1 MSLDNKIYIIAEI
14 GINHNGSLDI
24 AKQLIDIAKVAG
36 CDVVKFQKRNPDIC
50 VPEHQKSVMRDTP
63 WGKMTYLDYKKK
75 IEFSKDDY
83 KIIDRF
89 CKEQNIEWF
98 ASVWDLDSLK
108 FIEQF
113 NVSTHKIA
121 SALVTNLELVKEVA
135 KCNKYT
141 FISTGM
147 CELKDIDKIVEIFNK
162 ANCDFEL
169 MHSVSTYPADEKD
182 LNLSLI
188 EFYKKRYNC
197 NVGYSGHEPTI
208 SPSVIAAV
216 LGASSI
222 ERHITLSRS
231 LFGTDQAASV
241 ERRGLMELVT
251 VVRKIPIVLGVPKKK
266 LLEAE
271 IPIAKKMRY
280 WIK

>member
-1 MSLDNKIYIIAEI
+1 MVKIIAEI
-14 GINHNGSLDI
+14 GINHNGDI
-24 AKQLIDIAKVAG
+24 SMAKKLISMAKNCG
-36 CDVVKFQKRNPDIC
+36 CDYVKFQKRNPDIC
-50 VPEHQKSVMRDTP
+50 VPENQKKQMRETP
-63 WGKMTYLDYKKK
+63 WGYISYLDYKKK

-83 KIIDRF
+83 KIIDDY
-89 CKEQNIEWF
+89 CKEKKIEWF

-121 SALVTNLELVKEVA
+121 SALVTNLELLKEVA
-135 KCNKYT
+135 KCKKYT

-147 CELKDIDKIVEIFNK
+147 CELEDIDKAVDIFKK
-162 ANCDFEL
+162 ANCEFEL

-188 EFYKKRYNC
+188 NFYKKRYNC
-197 NVGYSGHEPTI
+197 NVGYSGHEAGI
-208 SPSVIAAV
+208 SPSVIAAA

-231 LFGTDQAASV
+231 LFGTDQSASV
-241 ERRGLMELVT
+241 ERRGLIELVT
-251 VVRKIPIVLGVPKKK
+251 VIRKIPIVLGVPQKKM
-266 LLEAE
+266 LDAE
-271 IPIAKKMRY
+271 KPIAKKMRY
-280 WIK
+280 WVK

>member
-1 MSLDNKIYIIAEI
+1 MVKIIAEI
-14 GINHNGSLDI
+14 GINHNGDI
-24 AKQLIDIAKVAG
+24 SMAKKLISMAKNCG
-36 CDVVKFQKRNPDIC
+36 CDYVKFQKRNPDIC
-50 VPEHQKSVMRDTP
+50 VPENQKKQMRETP
-63 WGKMTYLDYKKK
+63 WGYISYLDYKKK

-83 KIIDRF
+83 KIIDDY
-89 CKEQNIEWF
+89 CKEQKIEWF

-121 SALVTNLELVKEVA
+121 SALVTNLELLKEVA
-135 KCNKYT
+135 KCKKYT

-147 CELKDIDKIVEIFNK
+147 CELEDIDKAVDIFKK
-162 ANCDFEL
+162 ANCEFEL

-188 EFYKKRYNC
+188 NFYKKRYNC
-197 NVGYSGHEPTI
+197 NVGYSGHEAGI
-208 SPSVIAAV
+208 SPSVIAAA

-231 LFGTDQAASV
+231 LFGTDQSASV
-241 ERRGLMELVT
+241 ERRGLTELVT
-251 VVRKIPIVLGVPKKK
+251 VIRKIPIVLGVPQKKM
-266 LLEAE
+266 LDAE
-271 IPIAKKMRY
+271 KPIAKKMRY

>member
-1 MSLDNKIYIIAEI
+1 MVKIIAEI
-14 GINHNGSLDI
+14 GINHNGDI
-24 AKQLIDIAKVAG
+24 SMAKKLISMAKNCG
-36 CDVVKFQKRNPDIC
+36 CDYVKFQKRNPDIC
-50 VPEHQKSVMRDTP
+50 VPENQKKQMRETP
-63 WGKMTYLDYKKK
+63 WGYISYLDYKKK

-83 KIIDRF
+83 KIIDDY
-89 CKEQNIEWF
+89 CKEQKIEWF

-121 SALVTNLELVKEVA
+121 SALVTNLELLKEVA
-135 KCNKYT
+135 KCKKYT

-147 CELKDIDKIVEIFNK
+147 CELEDIDKAVDIFKK
-162 ANCDFEL
+162 ANCEFEL

-188 EFYKKRYNC
+188 NFYKKRYNC
-197 NVGYSGHEPTI
+197 NVGYSGHEAGI
-208 SPSVIAAV
+208 SPSVIAAA

-231 LFGTDQAASV
+231 LFGTDQSASV
-241 ERRGLMELVT
+241 ERRGLTELVT
-251 VVRKIPIVLGVPKKK
+251 VIRKIPVVLGVPQKKM
-266 LLEAE
+266 LDAE
-271 IPIAKKMRY
+271 KPIAKKMRY
-280 WIK
+280 WVK

>member
-1 MSLDNKIYIIAEI
+1 MVKIIAEI
-14 GINHNGSLDI
+14 GINHNGDI
-24 AKQLIDIAKVAG
+24 SMAKKLISMAKNCG
-36 CDVVKFQKRNPDIC
+36 CDYVKFQKRNPDIC
-50 VPEHQKSVMRDTP
+50 VPENQKKQMRETP
-63 WGKMTYLDYKKK
+63 WGYISYLDYKKK

-83 KIIDRF
+83 KIIDDY
-89 CKEQNIEWF
+89 CKEQKIEWF

-121 SALVTNLELVKEVA
+121 SALVTNLELLKEVA
-135 KCNKYT
+135 KCKKYT

-147 CELKDIDKIVEIFNK
+147 CELEDIDKAVDIFKK
-162 ANCDFEL
+162 ANCEFEL

-188 EFYKKRYNC
+188 NFYKKRYNC
-197 NVGYSGHEPTI
+197 NVGYSGHETGI
-208 SPSVIAAV
+208 SPSVIAAA

-222 ERHITLSRS
+222 ERHVTLSRS
-231 LFGTDQAASV
+231 LFGTDQSASV
-241 ERRGLMELVT
+241 ERRGLIELVT
-251 VVRKIPIVLGVPKKK
+251 VIRKIPIVLGVPQKKM
-266 LLEAE
+266 LDAE
-271 IPIAKKMRY
+271 KPIAKKMRY

>member
-1 MSLDNKIYIIAEI
+1 MAKIIAEI
-14 GINHNGSLDI
+14 GINHNGDI
-24 AKQLIDIAKVAG
+24 SMAKKLISMAKNCG
-36 CDVVKFQKRNPDIC
+36 CDYVKFQKRNPDIC
-50 VPEHQKSVMRDTP
+50 VPENQKKMMRETP
-63 WGKMTYLDYKKK
+63 WGYISYLDYKKK

-83 KIIDRF
+83 KIIDDY
-89 CKEQNIEWF
+89 CKEQKIEWF

-121 SALVTNLELVKEVA
+121 SALVTNLELLKEVA
-135 KCNKYT
+135 KCKKYT

-147 CELKDIDKIVEIFNK
+147 CELEDIDKAVDIFKK
-162 ANCDFEL
+162 ANCEFEL

-188 EFYKKRYNC
+188 NFYKKRYNC
-197 NVGYSGHEPTI
+197 NVGYSGHEAGI
-208 SPSVIAAV
+208 SPSVIATA

-231 LFGTDQAASV
+231 LFGTDQSASV
-241 ERRGLMELVT
+241 ERRGLTELVT
-251 VVRKIPIVLGVPKKK
+251 VIRKIPIVLGVPQKKM
-266 LLEAE
+266 LDAE
-271 IPIAKKMRY
+271 KPIAKKMRY
-280 WIK
+280 WVK

>member
-1 MSLDNKIYIIAEI
+1 MVKIIAEI
-14 GINHNGSLDI
+14 GINHNGDI
-24 AKQLIDIAKVAG
+24 SMAKKLISMAKNCG
-36 CDVVKFQKRNPDIC
+36 CDYVKFQKRNPDIC
-50 VPEHQKSVMRDTP
+50 VPENQKKLMRETP
-63 WGKMTYLDYKKK
+63 WGYISYLDYKKK

-83 KIIDRF
+83 KIIDDY
-89 CKEQNIEWF
+89 CKEQKIEWF

-121 SALVTNLELVKEVA
+121 SALVTNLELLKEVA
-135 KCNKYT
+135 KCKKYT

-147 CELKDIDKIVEIFNK
+147 CELEDIDKAVDIFKK
-162 ANCDFEL
+162 ANCEFEL

-188 EFYKKRYNC
+188 NFYKKRYNC
-197 NVGYSGHEPTI
+197 NVGYSGHEAGI
-208 SPSVIAAV
+208 SPSVIAAA

-231 LFGTDQAASV
+231 LFGTDQSASV
-241 ERRGLMELVT
+241 ERRGLTELVT
-251 VVRKIPIVLGVPKKK
+251 VIRKIPIVLGVPQKKM
-266 LLEAE
+266 LDAE
-271 IPIAKKMRY
+271 KPIAKKMRY
-280 WIK
+280 WVK

>member
-1 MSLDNKIYIIAEI
+1 MTKIIAEI
-14 GINHNGSLDI
+14 GINHNGDI
-24 AKQLIDIAKVAG
+24 DMAKKLISMAKNCG
-36 CDVVKFQKRNPDIC
+36 CDYVKFQKRNPDIC
-50 VPEHQKSVMRDTP
+50 VPENQKKQMRETP
-63 WGKMTYLDYKKK
+63 WGYISYLDYKKK

>member
-1 MSLDNKIYIIAEI
+1 MVKIIAEI
-14 GINHNGSLDI
+14 GINHNGDI
-24 AKQLIDIAKVAG
+24 GMAKKLITMAKNCG
-36 CDVVKFQKRNPDIC
+36 CDYVKFQKRNPDIC
-50 VPEHQKSVMRDTP
+50 VPENQKKQMRETP
-63 WGKMTYLDYKKK
+63 WGYISYLDYKKK

-83 KIIDRF
+83 KLIDEF

-113 NVSTHKIA
+113 KVSTHKIA

-135 KCNKYT
+135 NCKKYT

-147 CELKDIDKIVEIFNK
+147 CELEDVDKVVEIFKK

-188 EFYKKRYNC
+188 DFYKKRYNC
-197 NVGYSGHEPTI
+197 KVGYSGHEPTI
-208 SPSVIAAV
+208 SPSVIAAA

-222 ERHITLSRS
+222 ERHITLNRS
-231 LFGTDQAASV
+231 LFGTDQSASV
-241 ERRGLMELVT
+241 ERRGLTELVN
-251 VVRKIPIVLGVPKKK
+251 VVRKIPIVVGVPQKKM
-266 LLEAE
+266 LDAE
-271 IPIAKKMRY
+271 KPIAKKMRY

>member
-1 MSLDNKIYIIAEI
+1 MTKIIAEI
-14 GINHNGSLDI
+14 GINHNGDVSM
-24 AKQLIDIAKVAG
+24 AKKLISMAKNCG
-36 CDVVKFQKRNPDIC
+36 CDYVKFQKRNPDIC
-50 VPEHQKSVMRDTP
+50 VPENQKKQMRETP
-63 WGKMTYLDYKKK
+63 WGYISYLDYKKK

-83 KIIDRF
+83 KIIDDF
-89 CKEQNIEWF
+89 CKEENIEWF

-121 SALVTNLELVKEVA
+121 SALVTNLELLKEVA
-135 KCNKYT
+135 KCKKYT

-147 CELKDIDKIVEIFNK
+147 CELEDIDKAVDIFKK
-162 ANCDFEL
+162 ANCEFEL

-188 EFYKKRYNC
+188 NFYKKRYNC
-197 NVGYSGHEPTI
+197 NVGYSGHEAGI
-208 SPSVIAAV
+208 SPSVIAAT

-231 LFGTDQAASV
+231 LFGTDQSASV
-241 ERRGLMELVT
+241 ERRGLTELVT
-251 VVRKIPIVLGVPKKK
+251 VIRKIPIVLGIPQKKM
-266 LLEAE
+266 LDAE
-271 IPIAKKMRY
+271 KPIAKKMRY

>member
-1 MSLDNKIYIIAEI
+1 MVKIIAEI
-14 GINHNGSLDI
+14 GINHNGDI
-24 AKQLIDIAKVAG
+24 SMAKKLISMAKNCG
-36 CDVVKFQKRNPDIC
+36 CDYVKFQKRNPDIC
-50 VPEHQKSVMRDTP
+50 VPENQKKLMRETP
-63 WGKMTYLDYKKK
+63 WGYISYLDYKKK

-83 KIIDRF
+83 KIIDDY
-89 CKEQNIEWF
+89 CKEQKIEWF

-121 SALVTNLELVKEVA
+121 SALVTNLELLKEVA
-135 KCNKYT
+135 KCKKYT

-147 CELKDIDKIVEIFNK
+147 CELEDIDKAVDIFKK
-162 ANCDFEL
+162 ANCKFEL

-188 EFYKKRYNC
+188 NFYKKRYNC
-197 NVGYSGHEPTI
+197 NVGYSGHEAGI
-208 SPSVIAAV
+208 SPSVIAAA

-222 ERHITLSRS
+222 ERHVTLSRS
-231 LFGTDQAASV
+231 LFGTDQSASV
-241 ERRGLMELVT
+241 ERRGLTELVT
-251 VVRKIPIVLGVPKKK
+251 VIRKIPIVLGIPQKKM
-266 LLEAE
+266 LDAE
-271 IPIAKKMRY
+271 KPIAKKMRY

>member
-1 MSLDNKIYIIAEI
+1 MVKIIAEI
-14 GINHNGSLDI
+14 GINHNGDI
-24 AKQLIDIAKVAG
+24 SMAKKLISMAKNCG
-36 CDVVKFQKRNPDIC
+36 CDYVKFQKRNPDIC
-50 VPEHQKSVMRDTP
+50 VPENQKKQMRETP
-63 WGKMTYLDYKKK
+63 WGYISYLDYKKK

-83 KIIDRF
+83 KIIDDY
-89 CKEQNIEWF
+89 CKEQKIEWF

-121 SALVTNLELVKEVA
+121 SALVTNLELLKEVA
-135 KCNKYT
+135 KCKKYT

-147 CELKDIDKIVEIFNK
+147 CELEDIDKAVDIFKK
-162 ANCDFEL
+162 ANCEFEL

-188 EFYKKRYNC
+188 NFYKKRYNC
-197 NVGYSGHEPTI
+197 NVGYSGHEAGI
-208 SPSVIAAV
+208 SPSVIAAA

-231 LFGTDQAASV
+231 LFGTDQSASV
-241 ERRGLMELVT
+241 ERRGLIELVT
-251 VVRKIPIVLGVPKKK
+251 VIRKIPIVLGVPQKKM
-266 LLEAE
+266 LDAE
-271 IPIAKKMRY
+271 KPIAKKMRY
-280 WIK
+280 WVK

>member
-1 MSLDNKIYIIAEI
+1 MTKIIAEI
-14 GINHNGSLDI
+14 GINHNGDI
-24 AKQLIDIAKVAG
+24 DMAKKLISMAKNCG
-36 CDVVKFQKRNPDIC
+36 CDYVKFQKRNPDIC
-50 VPEHQKSVMRDTP
+50 VPENQKKQMRETP
-63 WGKMTYLDYKKK
+63 WGYISYLDYKKK

-266 LLEAE
+266 ILEAE

>member
-1 MSLDNKIYIIAEI
+1 MTKIIAEI
-14 GINHNGSLDI
+14 GINHNGDI
-24 AKQLIDIAKVAG
+24 DMAKKLISMAKKCG
-36 CDVVKFQKRNPDIC
+36 CDYVKFQKRNPDIC
-50 VPEHQKSVMRDTP
+50 VPENQKKQMRETP
-63 WGKMTYLDYKKK
+63 WGYISYLEYKKK

-83 KIIDRF
+83 KIIDDY
-89 CKEQNIEWF
+89 CKEKKIEWF

-121 SALVTNLELVKEVA
+121 SALVTNLELLKEVA
-135 KCNKYT
+135 KCKKYT

-147 CELKDIDKIVEIFNK
+147 CELEDIDKAVDIFKK
-162 ANCDFEL
+162 ANCEFEL

-188 EFYKKRYNC
+188 NFYKKRYNC
-197 NVGYSGHEPTI
+197 NVGYSGHEAGI
-208 SPSVIAAV
+208 SPSVIAAA

-231 LFGTDQAASV
+231 LFGTDQSASV
-241 ERRGLMELVT
+241 ERRGLIELVT
-251 VVRKIPIVLGVPKKK
+251 VIRKIPIVLGVPQKKM
-266 LLEAE
+266 LDAE
-271 IPIAKKMRY
+271 KPIAKKMRY
-280 WIK
+280 WVK

>member
-1 MSLDNKIYIIAEI
+1 MVKIIAEI
-14 GINHNGSLDI
+14 GINHNGDI
-24 AKQLIDIAKVAG
+24 SMAKKLISMAKNCG
-36 CDVVKFQKRNPDIC
+36 CDYVKFQKRNPDIC
-50 VPEHQKSVMRDTP
+50 VPENQKKQMRETP
-63 WGKMTYLDYKKK
+63 WGYISYLDYKKK

-83 KIIDRF
+83 KIIDDF

-98 ASVWDLDSLK
+98 ASAWDLDSLK

-135 KCNKYT
+135 KCKKYT

-147 CELKDIDKIVEIFNK
+147 CELEDIDKAVDIFKK
-162 ANCDFEL
+162 ANCEFEL

-188 EFYKKRYNC
+188 NFYKKRYNC
-197 NVGYSGHEPTI
+197 NVGYSGHEAGI
-208 SPSVIAAV
+208 SPSVIAAA

-231 LFGTDQAASV
+231 LFGTDQSASV
-241 ERRGLMELVT
+241 ERRGLIELVT
-251 VVRKIPIVLGVPKKK
+251 VIRKIPIVLGVPQKKM
-266 LLEAE
+266 LDAE
-271 IPIAKKMRY
+271 KPIAKKMRY
-280 WIK
+280 WVK

>member
-1 MSLDNKIYIIAEI
+1 MVKIIAEI
-14 GINHNGSLDI
+14 GINHNGDI
-24 AKQLIDIAKVAG
+24 SMAKKLISMAKNCG
-36 CDVVKFQKRNPDIC
+36 CDYVKFQKRNPDIC
-50 VPEHQKSVMRDTP
+50 VPENQKKQMRETP
-63 WGKMTYLDYKKK
+63 WGYISYLDYKKK

-83 KIIDRF
+83 KIIDDY
-89 CKEQNIEWF
+89 CKEQKIEWF

-121 SALVTNLELVKEVA
+121 SALVTNLELLKEVA
-135 KCNKYT
+135 KCKKYT

-147 CELKDIDKIVEIFNK
+147 CELEDIDKAVDIFKK
-162 ANCDFEL
+162 ANCKFEL

-188 EFYKKRYNC
+188 NFYKKRYNC
-197 NVGYSGHEPTI
+197 NVGYSGHEAGI
-208 SPSVIAAV
+208 SPSVIAAA

-231 LFGTDQAASV
+231 LFGTDQSASV
-241 ERRGLMELVT
+241 ERRGLTELVT
-251 VVRKIPIVLGVPKKK
+251 VIRKIPIVLGIPQKKM
-266 LLEAE
+266 LDAE
-271 IPIAKKMRY
+271 KPIAKKMRY

>member
-1 MSLDNKIYIIAEI
+1 MVKIIAEI
-14 GINHNGSLDI
+14 GINHNGDI
-24 AKQLIDIAKVAG
+24 SMAKKLISMAKNCG
-36 CDVVKFQKRNPDIC
+36 CDYVKFQKRNPDIC
-50 VPEHQKSVMRDTP
+50 VPENQKKQMRETP
-63 WGKMTYLDYKKK
+63 WGYISYLDYKKK

-83 KIIDRF
+83 KIIDDY
-89 CKEQNIEWF
+89 CKEQKIEWF

-121 SALVTNLELVKEVA
+121 SALVTNLELLKEVA
-135 KCNKYT
+135 KCKKYT

-147 CELKDIDKIVEIFNK
+147 CELEDIDKAVDIFKK
-162 ANCDFEL
+162 ANCEFEL

-188 EFYKKRYNC
+188 NFYKKRYNC
-197 NVGYSGHEPTI
+197 NVGYSGHEAGI
-208 SPSVIAAV
+208 SPSVIAAA

-222 ERHITLSRS
+222 ERHVTLSRS
-231 LFGTDQAASV
+231 LFGTDQSASV
-241 ERRGLMELVT
+241 ERRGLTELVT
-251 VVRKIPIVLGVPKKK
+251 VIRKIPIVLGIPQKKM
-266 LLEAE
+266 LDAE
-271 IPIAKKMRY
+271 KPIAEKMRY